1 MIRTGPPKFHQPPYV
16 TQNGVPCAA
25 PASEAAG
32 AVDSTILIFALA
44 GDGRTHSIR
53 MHYANVSRPSVS
65 CQVAQR
71 GPVGLATLQP
81 ALTGKLDAEIFRAI
95 QFLHSTH
102 DRTSCGDQST
112 EYALKKAGSHWEY
125 HRSQSC
131 GGRRPGF
138 ALPEKVRSPPAMEL
152 GEVETR
158 RGGRARLLRLQGQ
171 GASVAG
177 RAAPQVGPVFVS
189 LWGCSNQT
197 VVAGPRGIVILCC
210 SRVPG

>member
-1 MIRTGPPKFHQPPYV
+1 MRDLLANAPTPPDVIQSAGTFAEHTGQARSLERAEKKQRL
-16 TQNGVPCAA
+16 GK
-25 PASEAAG
+25 
-32 AVDSTILIFALA
+32 
-44 GDGRTHSIR
+44 
-53 MHYANVSRPSVS
+53 NVV
-65 CQVAQR
+65 VAF
-71 GPVGLATLQP
+71 
-81 ALTGKLDAEIFRAI
+81 FRAL

-112 EYALKKAGSHWEY
+112 AHALKKAGSHWEY

-197 VVAGPRGIVILCC
+197 VVVGPLGIVILFG